1 MSHKDFAS
9 LLSGTGRF
17 ETNESKACDEFDE
30 DLRRIRFKCEM
41 TQIDSNFID

>member
-1 MSHKDFAS
+1 MSHKGFAP

-30 DLRRIRFKCEM
+30 ALRRIRFKCEM
-41 TQIDSNFID
+41 TPFDSNFID